1 MSPFA
6 TERAFHRLLTAA
18 GQAPSVLNTQPWRI
32 EAVRG
37 EFAELLAD
45 PDRRL
50 RVSDPRGRSLH
61 VSCGAALF
69 NLRLAVRTAGH
80 RPLVWLLPDPEEE
93 PLLLAAVRVSPH
105 EPAPARARE
114 LYDRIGLRRTNREP
128 FAERRVPE
136 HVLAELRRA
145 AAREGASLV
154 VLDRPAT
161 VDLLDHVAIAD
172 DELARDGD
180 YRAELRAWTMSGN
193 HRDGLPS
200 YVRGPGCADDPAPV
214 RDFGTRG
221 ERTPVRFESRP
232 QLAVLTTAGDG
243 PLDWLRA
250 GQALQR
256 LLLTATVHG
265 VSASF
270 LNQPLDLRDMRR
282 RSDPHHRRGHVQM
295 IIRLG
300 YGPAVPRAPRRP
312 AAELAAASPET
323 GYCSRGR
330 PGGLSRDSGTASL
343 DRPQRAST
351 LP

>member
-1 MSPFA
+1 MNSPFA
-6 TERAFHRLLTAA
+6 TELAFHRLLTAA
-18 GQAPSVLNTQPWRI
+18 GQAPSVLNTQPWRL
-32 EAVRG
+32 EALHG

-80 RPLVWLLPDPEEE
+80 RPLVWLLPNTAEE
-93 PLLLAAVRVSPH
+93 PRLLAAVRVSPYR
-105 EPAPARARE
+105 PAPVRTRE

-128 FAERRVPE
+128 FSERRVPE
-136 HVLAELRRA
+136 HVLADLRDA
-145 AAREGASLV
+145 AAREGACLV
-154 VLDRPAT
+154 MLGRHAAA
-161 VDLLDHVAIAD
+161 DLLEHVAIAD
-172 DELARDGD
+172 DELAKDGG
-180 YRAELRAWTMSGN
+180 YQAELRAWTMSGN
-193 HRDGLPS
+193 RRDGLPS
-200 YVRGPGCADDPAPV
+200 YVQGPGCADDPAPV
-214 RDFGTRG
+214 RDFGLHRERG
-221 ERTPVRFESRP
+221 PVHFESRP
-232 QLAVLTTAGDG
+232 RLAVLTTAGDG

-282 RSDPHHRRGHVQM
+282 RSDPHHRRGHIQM

-312 AAELAAASPET
+312 AAEL
-323 GYCSRGR
+323 RR
-330 PGGLSRDSGTASL
+330 TAPARTRESC
-343 DRPQRAST
+343 AV
-351 LP
+351 